1 MHRLFSPTS
10 SRLARLALCQA
21 SLVFGICSAV
31 GSLSNYDAA
40 INSDAGA
47 GTIPVAR
54 LNTAVTL
61 TGANSAPFNFGTNSA
76 DVTIEFIL
84 QGNPNAGIGS
94 AYLAV
99 GTNTTSNL
107 RYEQYNNT
115 GQLGFTQLGVLDY
128 LFSPAVPSPIGAT
141 HIAYVWNATTRA
153 MTLYLNGSLAGNS
166 SGVAAGF
173 AMPYGQGWL
182 RATISAR
189 DIMIDN
195 PD

>member
-1 MHRLFSPTS
+1 MYPLSSPTNS
-10 SRLARLALCQA
+10 TLARLALCGA
-21 SLVFGICSAV
+21 SLIFGMCSAV
-31 GSLSNYDAA
+31 GSLSNYDAT

-61 TGANSAPFNFGTNSA
+61 TGANRVPFNFGTNST

-84 QGNPNAGIGS
+84 QGNPNAGNGS

-99 GTNTTSNL
+99 GTNTASNL

-128 LFSPAVPSPIGAT
+128 LFSPAVPSPIVAT

-153 MTLYLNGSLAGNS
+153 MKLYLNGSLAGNS

-182 RATISAR
+182 GANPGGTETMVGTI
-189 DIMIDN
+189 
-195 PD
+195 